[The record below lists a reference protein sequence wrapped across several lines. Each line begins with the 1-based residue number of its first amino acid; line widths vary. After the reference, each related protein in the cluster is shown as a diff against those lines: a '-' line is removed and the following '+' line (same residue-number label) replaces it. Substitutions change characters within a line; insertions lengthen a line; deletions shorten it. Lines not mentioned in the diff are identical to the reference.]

1 MCKVQTLSGSY
12 SVTPYSLTVLSCQLI
27 LLMQIH
33 YTLHLSGHFLIM
45 QLSLIIHEHEYTL
58 KVIEKKKLSFILQLT
73 FFINQR
79 DLLRLLGCK
88 SKI

>member
-58 KVIEKKKLSFILQLT
+58 KVIEQKKIIFHIAT
-73 FFINQR
+73 DIFH
-79 DLLRLLGCK
+79 
-88 SKI
+88 